1 MIQDIFLRWIATVLF
16 VLSAVVCV
24 HAIATG
30 RRSWTQ
36 VAGVALQLIM
46 SIAMLVMVWPWGA
59 TLPTAG
65 PLVFF
70 LLAGFWFLAVGFSDA
85 DHRVI
90 NGYHA
95 LKMFAMSWMYAVMNG
110 GWLAGQA
117 GTAQGAHHM
126 TSPHTNM
133 PDMDMPGMDMSG
145 MDMSSPS
152 NGYPGWIEAVNWFWT
167 IVFAIATVWWLYR
180 SRGPHKHELPK
191 HELSQPRNDILD
203 AFRQAMMAVGMAIT
217 YGTML

>member
-16 VLSAVVCV
+16 VLSAAECV
-24 HAIATG
+24 HAITTG
-30 RRSWTQ
+30 RRSWIQ
-36 VAGVALQLIM
+36 VAGVVLQLIM

-70 LLAGFWFLAVGFSDA
+70 LLAGFWFLAVGVSDA
-85 DHRVI
+85 DHRVV

-117 GTAQGAHHM
+117 GAAQGTHHM
-126 TSPHTNM
+126 TSPHTSM
-133 PDMDMPGMDMSG
+133 PDMDMPD
-145 MDMSSPS
+145 MDMSSSS

-167 IVFAIATVWWLYR
+167 IGFAIATLWWLYR
-180 SRGPHKHELPK
+180 SRVPHKHG
-191 HELSQPRNDILD
+191 LSQPRNDILD
-203 AFRQAMMAVGMAIT
+203 ALRQAMMAVGMAIT
-217 YGTML
+217 FGTML